1 MTHQIVAMFPTLV
14 SLVTFD
20 RAAEFNP
27 RARARLEELEKD
39 GGGILKNG
47 QWQSGHEL
55 HKDPAF
61 KELADFVEAAV
72 AARFDALRYKPATLA
87 ITGFWGNVNRPGFQH
102 MVHAHSNNFIS
113 GVYYVT
119 APENAG
125 GIVFQDPRLQNKVL
139 VPSIAEITDI
149 NSMAI
154 RLPSVEGQM
163 ILFPSWLE
171 HFTEANRSA
180 VPRVSIAFNLMLTG
194 GFGSPETFAGGYVQP
209 RG

>member
-1 MTHQIVAMFPTLV
+1 MSHQIVALFPTLV
-14 SLVTFD
+14 SLVAYE

-27 RARARLEELEKD
+27 RARARLEDLERQGTGSLKD
-39 GGGILKNG
+39 G

-55 HKDPAF
+55 HEDPVF
-61 KELADFVEAAV
+61 KELADFVQGAV
-72 AARFDALRYKPATLA
+72 AARFEALRYRPATLA
-87 ITGFWGNVNRPGFQH
+87 ITGLWGNVNRPGYQH
-102 MVHAHSNNFIS
+102 MAHAHSNNFIS

-139 VPSIAEITDI
+139 VPAIAEITDI
-149 NSMAI
+149 NSTAI

-171 HFTEANRSA
+171 HFTETNRSQ
-180 VPRVSIAFNLMLTG
+180 VPRISIAFNLMLTG
-194 GFGSPETFAGGYVQP
+194 GFGSPETFAGGYVRP
-209 RG
+209 